1 MKKFIFLTKVNVIPI
16 IIDEIILYQVYE
28 NIELTHKNA
37 NKKSIITIIQ
47 LITVSLI
54 FSLKN
59 ELKINWPKKNKVIIS
74 ENNMSNGI
82 IANIYFFIRKILK
95 TIDKSIEIIYI
106 YI

>member
-74 ENNMSNGI
+74 ENKIYNGI
-82 IANIYFFIRKILK
+82 ITNKIYYINNRKN
-95 TIDKSIEIIYI
+95 S
-106 YI
+106 

>member
-74 ENNMSNGI
+74 ENNMSNGT